1 MIKCGKGC
9 MPECQYFTTGGCMSP
24 FNCPYKIE
32 TGYINSATSTPHI
45 MSMTNEEMIENLK
58 RVIADISAQC
68 NQLKAEN
75 AELKSS
81 LTHANEECLKWHE
94 RAQNLLKDSGGSI
107 SGYEKKISDLQ
118 AENADLRARLEKAVE
133 LPTIYEHIS
142 YPYIEGM
149 YSEIIYYVIYKE
161 NERIMTEKFGKNKS
175 KAEARLKELKE
186 KKDD

>member
-58 RVIADISAQC
+58 CVIADISVQC

-75 AELKSS
+75 AEL
-81 LTHANEECLKWHE
+81 
-94 RAQNLLKDSGGSI
+94 
-107 SGYEKKISDLQ
+107 
-118 AENADLRARLEKAVE
+118 RARLEKAVE
-133 LPTIYEHIS
+133 LPCKLGDTIYEVYDKCDGHNC
-142 YPYIEGM
+142 PYNGHYGQWRCHYEG
-149 YSEIIYYVIYKE
+149 
-161 NERIMTEKFGKNKS
+161 ERRCEPFIKIRQFCYGDIPFVNDTVFVSREA
-175 KAEARLKELKE
+175 AEARLKEIKE
-186 KKDD
+186 EI